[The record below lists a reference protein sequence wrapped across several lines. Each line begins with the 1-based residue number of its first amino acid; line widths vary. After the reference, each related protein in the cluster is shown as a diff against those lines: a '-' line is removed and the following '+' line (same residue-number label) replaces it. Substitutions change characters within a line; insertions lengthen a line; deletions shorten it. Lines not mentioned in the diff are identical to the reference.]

1 MTKSYAI
8 LAGIEGYTSA
18 KRRIKNVHEKLD
30 EAKQKLHSMHLHT
43 DDPKHDEKT

>member
-8 LAGIEGYTSA
+8 LAGIEGYTTA
-18 KRRIKNVHEKLD
+18 KRKIKNVHEKLD

-43 DDPKHDEKT
+43 DNAEDDENL